1 MSESG
6 VQVLFVFPE
15 DVRILSRI
23 KVKFFLMTL
32 PAGKDDLQAKS
43 MGKTGFVEH
52 TPTSP
57 VITMREISHHEAGA
71 TDFRN
76 SLIANLVEVWVSR

>member
-1 MSESG
+1 MSC
-6 VQVLFVFPE
+6 
-15 DVRILSRI
+15 I
-23 KVKFFLMTL
+23 KVKLFFLIF
-32 PAGKDDLQAKS
+32 PAGEYDRQAKS

-76 SLIANLVEVWVSR
+76 SLIVKSC